1 MPGHYGKSAD
11 NKADMKDMKKDMPK
25 KDDKPKKKAGGS
37 WMAFLAKFRK
47 DNPKLK
53 GKEVMKKAGE
63 AYRKKNKK

>member
-11 NKADMKDMKKDMPK
+11 NKAMMDDKKK
-25 KDDKPKKKAGGS
+25 KEDKPKKQRGGS
-37 WMAFLAKFRK
+37 WMTFLAKFRK

>member
-1 MPGHYGKSAD
+1 MPGHYD
-11 NKADMKDMKKDMPK
+11 NKAKDMPK
-25 KDDKPKKKAGGS
+25 DDKKKKEDKPKKKAGGS

-63 AYRKKNKK
+63 AYRKQKK